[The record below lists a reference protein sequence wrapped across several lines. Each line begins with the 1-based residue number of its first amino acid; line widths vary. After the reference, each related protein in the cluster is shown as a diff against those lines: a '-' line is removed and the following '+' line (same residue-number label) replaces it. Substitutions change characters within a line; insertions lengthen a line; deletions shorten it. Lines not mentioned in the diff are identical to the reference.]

1 MSIDAAL
8 NELNLDKD
16 VSNKINELGQTA
28 KNSPELINLSQK
40 VDIQNP
46 QSIMSFGQETAVGI
60 SQFSDQ
66 ILSSISN
73 SSVEDSGNMLTQLN
87 YIMKKFDAADFVEE
101 ETKKGLFGKLFS
113 KASASIE
120 KLLHKYQT
128 IDDEISKIYVQIK
141 QYENEIEKTNKMLDE
156 LFNQNLGY
164 YGNLETYIQAGNLAV
179 ENVRQTLVPE
189 LEKKAASGEQID
201 ILNLQNT
208 AQSLEL
214 LENRIHDLEL
224 AKMVSLQ
231 TIPQIKLIQ
240 NGNNNL
246 LRKIGSAFV
255 ITIPVFKSG
264 LIQAITIKR
273 QKIQADAMKALD
285 DTTNEM
291 LLKNA
296 QNIAGQSAEIAKL
309 MSGSSVKIE
318 TLEKTFDTIIKG
330 IDETRQIEM
339 ENKQNREE
347 SKKKL
352 SSLQERIKESNL
364 KFD

>member
-1 MSIDAAL
+1 MSFDATI
-8 NELNLDKD
+8 NELNMDQE
-16 VSNKINELGQTA
+16 VSEKVTALVEKA
-28 KNSPELINLSQK
+28 KNSPEIIKLSQN
-40 VDIQNP
+40 VNIQEP
-46 QSIMSFGQETAVGI
+46 QTIMSFGQETAVQI
-60 SQFSDQ
+60 SQFSDR

-73 SSVEDSGNMLTQLN
+73 SSVEDSGKMLGQLN
-87 YIMKKFDAADFVEE
+87 YIMKKFDAKDFAEE
-101 ETKKGLFGKLFS
+101 QSQKGFLGKLFN
-113 KASASIE
+113 KANEGIE

-128 IDDEISKIYVQIK
+128 IDDEISKVYIQVK
-141 QYENEIEKTNKMLDE
+141 QYESEIGKTNRMLDE
-156 LFNQNLGY
+156 LFDQNMNY
-164 YGNLETYIQAGNLAV
+164 YGSLETYIQAGNIAV
-179 ENVRQTLVPE
+179 ENVRQNIIPD
-189 LEKKAASGEQID
+189 LEKRLASGEQID

-208 AQSLEL
+208 TQALEL

-273 QKIQADAMKALD
+273 QKIQSDAMKALD

-296 QNIAGQSAEIAKL
+296 QNIASQSVEITKL

-318 TLEKTFDTIIKG
+318 TLEKTFDTILKG
-330 IDETRQIEM
+330 IDETKQIELK
-339 ENKQNREE
+339 NKQDREE

-352 SSLQERIKESNL
+352 SSLQEKINQSNL

>member
-1 MSIDAAL
+1 MSSDIAF
-8 NELNLDKD
+8 NELNLDEN
-16 VSNKINELGQTA
+16 VNNKVNAVVQTA
-28 KNSPELINLSQK
+28 KASPELIKLSQK

-46 QSIMSFGQETAVGI
+46 QSIMSFGQETAQEI
-60 SQFSDQ
+60 SKFSDR

-73 SSVEDSGNMLTQLN
+73 SSVEDSGKMLTQLN
-87 YIMKKFDAADFVEE
+87 YIMKKFDAKDFVEE
-101 ETKKGLFGKLFS
+101 DSKKGFLGKLFS
-113 KASASIE
+113 KASEGIE

-128 IDDEISKIYVQIK
+128 IDDEISKVYIQIK
-141 QYENEIEKTNKMLDE
+141 QYESEIEKTNTMLDQ
-156 LFNQNLGY
+156 LFDQNLGY
-164 YGNLETYIQAGNLAV
+164 YGNLETYIHAGNLAV
-179 ENVRQTLVPE
+179 ENVKQNVIPE
-189 LEKKAASGEQID
+189 LEKKAASNEQID
-201 ILNLQNT
+201 ALNLQNT
-208 AQSLEL
+208 LQSLEL

-255 ITIPVFKSG
+255 VTIPVFKSG

-273 QKIQADAMKALD
+273 QKIQSDAMKALD

-309 MSGSSVKIE
+309 MSGSSIKIE
-318 TLEKTFDTIIKG
+318 TLEKTFDTIMKG

-347 SKKKL
+347 SKQKL
-352 SSLQERIKESNL
+352 AVLQDRIKQSNL

>member
-1 MSIDAAL
+1 MSFDTAI
-8 NELNLDKD
+8 NEVNLDKE
-16 VSNKINELGQTA
+16 VTSKVNAVVQTA
-28 KNSPELINLSQK
+28 KNSPELIKLSQE
-40 VDIQNP
+40 VDISNP
-46 QSIMSFGQETAVGI
+46 QSIMSFGQETAVEI
-60 SQFSDQ
+60 SQFSDR

-73 SSVEDSGNMLTQLN
+73 SSVEDSGKMLSQLN
-87 YIMKKFDAADFVEE
+87 YIMKKFDAKDFAEDE
-101 ETKKGLFGKLFS
+101 PKKGLFGKLFN
-113 KASASIE
+113 KASEGIE

-128 IDDEISKIYVQIK
+128 IDGEISKVYIQIK
-141 QYENEIEKTNKMLDE
+141 EYENEIEKTNKMLDE
-156 LFNQNLGY
+156 LFDQNLNY

-179 ENVRQTLVPE
+179 DNVKQKIIPE
-189 LEKKAASGEQID
+189 LEKKTASGEQID

-246 LRKIGSAFV
+246 LRKTGSAFV
-255 ITIPVFKSG
+255 VTIPVFKSG

-273 QKIQADAMKALD
+273 QKIQSDAMKALD

-291 LLKNA
+291 LLRNA
-296 QNIAGQSAEIAKL
+296 QNIAGQSADIAKL

-318 TLEKTFDTIIKG
+318 TLEKTFDTIMKG
-330 IDETRQIEM
+330 IDETRQIEA

-347 SKKKL
+347 SKKRL
-352 SSLQERIKESNL
+352 ASLQDKIKQSNL

>member
-1 MSIDAAL
+1 
-8 NELNLDKD
+8 
-16 VSNKINELGQTA
+16 
-28 KNSPELINLSQK
+28 
-40 VDIQNP
+40 
-46 QSIMSFGQETAVGI
+46 MSFGQETAVQI
-60 SQFSDQ
+60 SQFSDR

-73 SSVEDSGNMLTQLN
+73 SSVEDSGKMLGQLN
-87 YIMKKFDAADFVEE
+87 YIMKKFDAKDFVEE
-101 ETKKGLFGKLFS
+101 QSQKGFFGKLFS
-113 KASASIE
+113 KASEGIE

-128 IDDEISKIYVQIK
+128 IDDEISKVYIQIK
-141 QYENEIEKTNKMLDE
+141 QYESEIGKTNRMLDE
-156 LFNQNLGY
+156 LFDQNMIY
-164 YGNLETYIQAGNLAV
+164 YGNLETYIQAGYLAV
-179 ENVRQTLVPE
+179 EKVKQNIIPD
-189 LEKKAASGEQID
+189 LEQRSATGEQID
-201 ILNLQNT
+201 ILNLHNT
-208 AQSLEL
+208 MQALEL

-273 QKIQADAMKALD
+273 QKIQSDAMKALD

-296 QNIAGQSAEIAKL
+296 QNIAGQSVEIAKL

-318 TLEKTFDTIIKG
+318 TLEKTFDTILKG
-330 IDETRQIEM
+330 IDETKQIEM
-339 ENKQNREE
+339 KNKQDREE

-352 SSLQERIKESNL
+352 SSLQEKIKQSNL